1 MYVRHRIE
9 KKKEGL
15 QSKREREVDKVIE
28 VRAELF
34 SLGELRNEISGS

>member
-28 VRAELF
+28 ERAELF
-34 SLGELRNEISGS
+34 SLGELQNEISGS